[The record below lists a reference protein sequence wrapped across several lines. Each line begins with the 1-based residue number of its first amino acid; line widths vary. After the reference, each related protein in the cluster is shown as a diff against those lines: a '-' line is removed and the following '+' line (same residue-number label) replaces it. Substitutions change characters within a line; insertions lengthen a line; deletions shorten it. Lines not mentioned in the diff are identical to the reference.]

1 MVVGYN
7 FLLRRVAAKLDSK
20 ENLTTSTLASN
31 LNLRQ
36 DEFRDILN
44 IMIKKGDIE
53 CTVESYV
60 ECGGSCH
67 GCSKV
72 CAGSELTTGRNS
84 MKSYRLT
91 EKGRAIYESLS

>member
-7 FLLRRVAAKLDSK
+7 FLLRRVAAILDSK
-20 ENLTTSTLASN
+20 ENLTTSTFASN

-44 IMIKKGDIE
+44 IMIKKGDVE
-53 CTVESYV
+53 CTVEGQV
-60 ECGGSCH
+60 ECGVNCS
-67 GCSKV
+67 GCSKI
-72 CAGSELTTGRNS
+72 CAGAELINGRNS
-84 MKSYRLT
+84 MKSYKLT